1 VTRIM
6 YYARTRARSEC
17 LPGPKNYSY
26 ATGID
31 TTPSTR
37 CLISVYLALAD
48 DAVVYSL
55 DEYY

>member
-1 VTRIM
+1 MTELCIKTS
-6 YYARTRARSEC
+6 TRARSEC

-26 ATGID
+26 AAGD

-37 CLISVYLALAD
+37 CLISVYPALAD